1 MNITTVNQ
9 IIEEQLSLI
18 NEDLKSQK
26 LRLLNTGVQNFKHL
40 LNAIYSKFQID
51 LSKITDSEVTKL
63 DSDTA
68 VKKPYMD
75 HGWVVL
81 FIKEYPL
88 AKKPGSKE
96 LIGVTV
102 DGKVVNK
109 QLEISDNWRDFA
121 GEIGDWSWKH
131 GRNKK
136 NAALYSDYAI
146 AINYVFQQGKNP
158 TIHTVNERYKQKK
171 GSPWFMFEKAIKPE
185 MIKLKGYLKGKMDS
199 GDHTHYTD
207 KRYVPYK
214 KYSEIEPGK
223 LKDPDP
229 FRDTATINKARYKNA
244 LSKKIDPTTIW
255 NDLKEIGLKLSDIHK
270 DFYMNLDVNKVV
282 ANTNSEYYRESFE
295 DNLYNA
301 LSYLKSSVS
310 NYMDMYNRYLKGRAT
325 SMDVLD
331 VKKVIEGY
339 KMTINDYIERY
350 NKAKMKLS

>member
-1 MNITTVNQ
+1 MNTTTIDKI
-9 IIEEQLSLI
+9 IIEQLTLI
-18 NEDLKSQK
+18 NEDLKSDK
-26 LRLLNTGVQNFKHL
+26 LRLLQTNVKNFKHL
-40 LNAIYSKFQID
+40 LKTVYNRFQID
-51 LSKITDSEVTKL
+51 LSKVTDKEVVKL
-63 DSDTA
+63 DSDA
-68 VKKPYMD
+68 AAKKPYGD
-75 HGWVVL
+75 HGWIVF
-81 FIKEYPL
+81 FIKEYTGTNG
-88 AKKPGSKE
+88 KIWKE
-96 LIGVTV
+96 LIGAML

-109 QLEISDNWRDFA
+109 QLKISDNWRDFA

-185 MIKLKGYLKGKMDS
+185 MIKLKGYLKTKMDS

-207 KRYVPYK
+207 KGYVPYE

-229 FRDTATINKARYKNA
+229 FRNTATINKARYKNA